1 MLSITSAPVLL
12 KCSALLGLWENTN
25 SLDNV
30 QLHQLHVNKNHVY
43 NILCIDTHTHTP
55 THYHHHPIYYII
67 LISFHQIT
75 EYGI

>member
-12 KCSALLGLWENTN
+12 KCGALLGLWENTN

-43 NILCIDTHTHTP
+43 NILCTDTHTHP
-55 THYHHHPIYYII
+55 PIIIIIQYI
-67 LISFHQIT
+67 T
-75 EYGI
+75 